1 MANIFRAPYRIDH
14 YRRAYLQ
21 VDPVPNIAAKL
32 SALPPFIQRE
42 GVPQRVEPRKWVQ
55 DFQQPNFQTQGI
67 PVRARDPNI
76 FRAPLFVPIFGRPV
90 LQPDL
95 VPNALPTLL
104 KLVSPNP
111 PFTLEQF
118 PEIFRRNIGDMLGFD
133 CQAFLPGPASLP
145 FFPAEFPTPMR
156 ARATPQD
163 FFFPTT
169 SIPPA
174 APFNQDDWQNT
185 IKARPVHQD
194 FIWNGNTTRG
204 IPAGVIEPYNLQDW
218 PLPTRLKLAQADSY
232 ASPNI
237 LLITPVL
244 RPFAQTD
251 FPNPSPTRRL
261 RTDWLWSGATTRGI
275 PPVPPPSGPFA
286 AVYLEG
292 YWNNLGSLTLVW
304 SASLG
309 VAGYRLYINGVAQ
322 PQILTQRFITVTG
335 LAIDTSYVFN
345 IVCVNAFGVDASIL
359 SNPVYF
365 EHGSSE
371 TGTYHT
377 KPWN

>member
-1 MANIFRAPYRIDH
+1 MATILRTPYRVDY
-14 YRRAYLQ
+14 YRRPYHQ
-21 VDPVPNIAAKL
+21 VDPVPNLVPQL
-32 SALPPFIQRE
+32 SAIPPFIQRE
-42 GVPQRVEPRKWVQ
+42 SSPQRVEPRKWAQ

-67 PVRARDPNI
+67 PLPAVQTTR
-76 FRAPLFVPIFGRPV
+76 FRAPYFVPIFARPR
-90 LQPDL
+90 LQPDQFPNL
-95 VPNALPTLL
+95 VATLYNVSAPT
-104 KLVSPNP
+104 P
-111 PFTLEQF
+111 PVVPPTF
-118 PEIFRRNIGDMLGFD
+118 PEIYRKIDRDFLVLEGLSY
-133 CQAFLPGPASLP
+133 LPGPVIAP
-145 FFPAEFPTPMR
+145 YVPVEFPTPMR
-156 ARATPQD
+156 AKATPQD
-163 FFFPTT
+163 FIFSTLA
-169 SIPPA
+169 IPPA

-185 IKARPVHQD
+185 IKARAAHQD
-194 FIWNGNTTRG
+194 FIWSGNTTRG
-204 IPAGVIEPYNLQDW
+204 IPAGVVEPFNLQDW
-218 PLPTRLKLAQADSY
+218 PLPMRLKYALAESF
-232 ASPNI
+232 ASPTL

-244 RPFAQTD
+244 RPFAQSD
-251 FPNPSPTRRL
+251 FPNPLPTRRL

-292 YWNNLGSLTLVW
+292 YWNSLGSLTLVW

-309 VAGYRLYINGVAQ
+309 VAGYRLYINGVPQ
-322 PQILTQRFITVTG
+322 PQILEQRFTTVMG